1 MKPFDFGENK
11 RIWLPAAGTFLVM
24 CCLSIRFASGPDR
37 DIGDGVTSDKAPA
50 SRAPAPRPRASGLQ
64 GAPQG
69 VQHAGP
75 RSDRP
80 TPKQRLHPVIE
91 SALHDDPALAH
102 YHWLSSK
109 VLPTDE
115 HRKMLHEM
123 LSDPE
128 QIQKVKM
135 DLLASTESA
144 FSKESEGKR
153 MLCVEFLT
161 DAIAW
166 SENPEIDLVREAIE
180 DVLFAQNISE
190 AMPEDLARSLAGD
203 KVELFT
209 QVLHASPEQASILA
223 DRARGKEVEPLLVY
237 AKNTYVR
244 EINAMRA
251 DELGP

>member
-1 MKPFDFGENK
+1 
-11 RIWLPAAGTFLVM
+11 
-24 CCLSIRFASGPDR
+24 
-37 DIGDGVTSDKAPA
+37 
-50 SRAPAPRPRASGLQ
+50 
-64 GAPQG
+64 
-69 VQHAGP
+69 
-75 RSDRP
+75 
-80 TPKQRLHPVIE
+80 
-91 SALHDDPALAH
+91 
-102 YHWLSSK
+102 
-109 VLPTDE
+109 
-115 HRKMLHEM
+115 
-123 LSDPE
+123 
-128 QIQKVKM
+128 M